1 MVNIVKERVRRRGR
15 PCRTLRA
22 SAHAQAGEFWYL
34 PDGYFSE
41 CTDQRVSAE
50 RTRRRNASSPPSSS
64 VNQPE
69 HQEQQDR
76 SNRRRYDRG
85 NETTAKLDMKVWQK
99 PVPYQG
105 AHDSNCNVSDQAES
119 STLNQLASKPTR
131 DQAHEQND
139 E

>member
-1 MVNIVKERVRRRGR
+1 LSKNGFGEEGGLVAPYARRRTRR
-15 PCRTLRA
+15 PGSFGTCRTATSVNART
-22 SAHAQAGEFWYL
+22 SGF
-34 PDGYFSE
+34 
-41 CTDQRVSAE
+41 SAE

-69 HQEQQDR
+69 YQEQQDR

-131 DQAHEQND
+131 DQPHEQND

>member
-1 MVNIVKERVRRRGR
+1 VNA
-15 PCRTLRA
+15 RT
-22 SAHAQAGEFWYL
+22 SGF
-34 PDGYFSE
+34 
-41 CTDQRVSAE
+41 SAE

-64 VNQPE
+64 VNQPKY
-69 HQEQQDR
+69 QEQQDR

-119 STLNQLASKPTR
+119 STLNQLASKPTPTI
-131 DQAHEQND
+131 NPTSKMMSNV
-139 E
+139 